1 MLNPGREAFGMPKQ
15 HQRDSFEE
23 TEFVASATE
32 CTGLFPALPVDD
44 PEAEDNMARLY
55 AVHAPITKEEEARI
69 RCEEGAK
76 GRRSR
81 P

>member
-1 MLNPGREAFGMPKQ
+1 MLKQ
-15 HQRDSFEE
+15 HPKDSFGE

-44 PEAEDNMARLY
+44 PEAEEDMARLY
-55 AVHAPITKEEEARI
+55 TVHAPITKEEEAQI
-69 RCEEGAK
+69 RCEGRAQ

>member
-1 MLNPGREAFGMPKQ
+1 MMKQ
-15 HQRDSFEE
+15 HQKDCFEE

-44 PEAEDNMARLY
+44 PEAEEDMARLY

-69 RCEEGAK
+69 RCEGRAQ

>member
-1 MLNPGREAFGMPKQ
+1 MLNQ
-15 HQRDSFEE
+15 HKRDSFEA

-44 PEAEDNMARLY
+44 PEAEQDMARLY
-55 AVHAPITKEEEARI
+55 AVHAPITKEEAARI

>member
-1 MLNPGREAFGMPKQ
+1 MTPKKPDPDPMTEPGDYPDRT
-15 HQRDSFEE
+15 S
-23 TEFVASATE
+23 TVSATE

-44 PEAEDNMARLY
+44 PEAEENMARLY

>member
-1 MLNPGREAFGMPKQ
+1 MLKQ
-15 HQRDSFEE
+15 HKRDSFEE

-32 CTGLFPALPVDD
+32 CTGLFTALPVDD
-44 PEAEDNMARLY
+44 PEAEQDMARLY

-69 RCEEGAK
+69 RCEREAQ

>member
-1 MLNPGREAFGMPKQ
+1 MLKQ
-15 HQRDSFEE
+15 HNKDSFEE

-44 PEAEDNMARLY
+44 PEAEEDMARLY

-69 RCEEGAK
+69 KCEEGAQE
-76 GRRSR
+76 RRLR
-81 P
+81 R